1 MRILNVFMEIQHPV
15 ALSHVAKKAGV
26 ATSTTHRYLVSL
38 QRGGFVQQNAD
49 TGLYDLGPAALQLGS
64 AAMRRLEILDAAE
77 AAARNL
83 AEDTGETAFISIWM
97 EGGPMIIRWFHG
109 RRIIITTAGIG
120 AVLPIVGSST
130 GRVFAAYLPSKLT
143 HTLSN
148 AELKAGLFPLPK
160 SKTFEMILEETR
172 SEGFAWIDGLI
183 VTGLRGVSAPI
194 FNLQGNI
201 CATITLLSQD
211 PALVS
216 FPNNA
221 VERLLQATRDA
232 SQKLG
237 YFQPT

>member
-1 MRILNVFMEIQHPV
+1 MRILNVFMEAQQPV
-15 ALSHVAKKAGV
+15 ALSHVAKKAGI

-38 QRGGFVQQNAD
+38 QRGDLVQQNAD
-49 TGLYDLGPAALQLGS
+49 TGLYDLGPAALRLGS

-77 AAARNL
+77 SAARCL
-83 AEDTGETAFISIWM
+83 AEDTGETAFISIWT
-97 EGGPMIIRWFHG
+97 ESGPMIVRWFHG

-120 AVLPIVGSST
+120 AVLPIMGSST
-130 GRVFAAYLPSKLT
+130 GRVFAAYLPPKLT
-143 HTLSN
+143 HNLSS
-148 AELKAGLFPLPK
+148 AELKANLFPLPK
-160 SKTFEMILEETR
+160 GKTFEMILEEAR

-194 FNLQGNI
+194 FNVQGDI

-211 PALVS
+211 PTLVT

-221 VERLLQATRDA
+221 LERLVQATRDA

-237 YFQPT
+237 YFK